1 MLDPEVRKTL
11 LEAYDAAFQQGWEAG
26 YDQAMKD
33 YGITEE
39 EAVKK
44 L

>member
-1 MLDPEVRKTL
+1 MNVKLTEEE
-11 LEAYDAAFQQGWEAG
+11 LEIVLGAAWRDG
-26 YDQAMKD
+26 YEEAMKD
-33 YGITEE
+33 FGITEE

>member
-11 LEAYDAAFQQGWEAG
+11 LEAYDEALRRG
-26 YDQAMKD
+26 YEIGYEEAMKD
-33 YGITEE
+33 FNITEE

>member
-1 MLDPEVRKTL
+1 MKDGIA
-11 LEAYDAAFQQGWEAG
+11 EALRRG
-26 YDQAMKD
+26 YEIGYEEAMKD
-33 YGITEE
+33 FNITEE